1 MNKFFTKKQFYKSKR
16 INNVEKNSDSKD
28 LEFNWKVYIFL
39 FKLYSIWKKK
49 TLKAILDNKPLVKL

>member
-1 MNKFFTKKQFYKSKR
+1 LNKFFTKKQFYKSKR